1 MGARLVRVVLC
12 PSALR
17 NHDYAATA
25 SFVTRRH
32 ACTRS
37 RSRRRRRVFS
47 RRRLAAARIFLAQQA
62 RSETE
67 HAEQH
72 AEQEE
77 RSAWLAHKPIL
88 AIHMSKVAQ
97 K

>member
-1 MGARLVRVVLC
+1 
-12 PSALR
+12 
-17 NHDYAATA
+17 
-25 SFVTRRH
+25 
-32 ACTRS
+32 
-37 RSRRRRRVFS
+37 VFS

-77 RSAWLAHKPIL
+77 RSAWLAHKLIL